1 VAFALSAFPAAT
13 QDVSLVVDQ
22 GIPAGDIQATLAEGA
37 GELLEGIALVDDYR
51 GDGVEPGYRSLTFA
65 LRFRAADKTLTALE
79 ATEAK
84 DRGVALA
91 ALRHGAALRA

>member
-1 VAFALSAFPAAT
+1 
-13 QDVSLVVDQ
+13 
-22 GIPAGDIQATLAEGA
+22 
-37 GELLEGIALVDDYR
+37 
-51 GDGVEPGYRSLTFA
+51 